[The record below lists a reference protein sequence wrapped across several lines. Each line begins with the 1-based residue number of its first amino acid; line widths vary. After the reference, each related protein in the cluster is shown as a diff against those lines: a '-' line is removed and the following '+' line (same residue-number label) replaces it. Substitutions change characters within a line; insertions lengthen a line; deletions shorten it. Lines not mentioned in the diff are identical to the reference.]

1 MFDAWAS
8 LCGINPFSWDFSH
21 PDTRSAPVRSKAA
34 KQPPSL
40 AAQRVAAGAGSLD
53 YQLFVPASY
62 TGQPCPLLVMLHG
75 CGQDAQDFAR
85 GTGMNELAEQ
95 YQCLVAYPEQ
105 SSSNNSGKCWN
116 WFEDAHHHR
125 GGGEPALIAGIAR
138 KVMDEFAIDPARVFI
153 AGLSAGG
160 AMAVVMGRTYPDLFR
175 AVGCHSGLAH
185 GCAVGSS
192 AAMQAMQYGEADG
205 WTPMDKPMIVFH
217 GDMDGTVHPRN
228 ALGVIAQSVDGGVRT
243 RTVQSGQSAGR
254 RFTRELHRDADGLVV
269 AEHWTVH
276 GSGHAWSG
284 GRRQGSYT
292 DASGPDGMAKF
303 LRISLKAEETYGDA
317 VAAQP
322 GLLFEDHLEP
332 MLGSPPP

>member
-21 PDTRSAPVRSKAA
+21 PDARSAPPRGKAA
-34 KQPPSL
+34 KLPPTL
-40 AAQRVAAGAGSLD
+40 GTQRVAAGAASLD
-53 YQLFVPASY
+53 YKLFVPASY
-62 TGQPCPLLVMLHG
+62 TGEPCPLLLMLHG
-75 CGQDAQDFAR
+75 CSQDAQDFAR

-125 GGGEPALIAGIAR
+125 GGGEPALIASIAR
-138 KVMDEFAIDPARVFI
+138 KIMDEFAIDPAKVFV

-192 AAMQAMQYGEADG
+192 AAMQAMQYGEAGG
-205 WTPMDKPMIVFH
+205 WAPMANQALPMIVFH

-228 ALGVIAQSVDGGVRT
+228 AHGVIEQSVDCSGLRPS
-243 RTVQSGQSAGR
+243 TVQSGQAAGR
-254 RFTRELHRDADGLVV
+254 RFTRELHRNAEGLVV

-292 DASGPDGMAKF
+292 DASGPDA
-303 LRISLKAEETYGDA
+303 SAEMMRFFMSIDGIRK
-317 VAAQP
+317 
-322 GLLFEDHLEP
+322 
-332 MLGSPPP
+332 